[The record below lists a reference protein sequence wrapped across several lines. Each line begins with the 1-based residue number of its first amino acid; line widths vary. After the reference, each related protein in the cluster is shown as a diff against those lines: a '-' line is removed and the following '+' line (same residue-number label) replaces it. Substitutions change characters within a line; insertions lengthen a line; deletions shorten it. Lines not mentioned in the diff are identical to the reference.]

1 LIDNILKAM
10 LEACAVGFSL
20 LAVIGGGSVIGL
32 DEKCTGTFAEHV
44 SRPKTQLVA
53 RRIYDDTPGF
63 LEAA

>member
-1 LIDNILKAM
+1 LIDNILKAV

-20 LAVIGGGSVIGL
+20 LAVVGGGSLICFGESVL
-32 DEKCTGTFAEHV
+32 SVAEHV